1 MAPASG
7 ALRAARAP
15 GSPRFQA
22 PPQAAPFAQ
31 PRPPTSHSA
40 GGPLIPTARRD
51 PSSDQSSCPA
61 LHPVNTPP
69 PDLDTLKPLLSRASL
84 GPRHSSPPASTLLPC
99 PPPPSC
105 PLPTQQQPTALIW
118 PRPSHLSKASSE
130 KGGDLWV
137 GQGAPWHSRPHPRR
151 CGFLQGGWHSM
162 AVSWDLDSGA
172 GHSLGA

>member
-22 PPQAAPFAQ
+22 PPQTAPFAQ

-40 GGPLIPTARRD
+40 AGPLIPTAQRD

-61 LHPVNTPP
+61 LHPMNTPP

-84 GPRHSSPPASTLLPC
+84 GPPHSSPPASTLLPC

-162 AVSWDLDSGA
+162 AVSWDMDSGA